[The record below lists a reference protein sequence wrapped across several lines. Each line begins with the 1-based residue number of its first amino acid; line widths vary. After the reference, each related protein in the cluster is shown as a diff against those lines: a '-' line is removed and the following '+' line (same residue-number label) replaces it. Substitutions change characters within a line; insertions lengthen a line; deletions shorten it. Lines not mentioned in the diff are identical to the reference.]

1 VPPDPGTAKPWNG
14 TVRLTDAAGKDVTVQ
29 VLEKRAQGDAT
40 LFRVVFL
47 AEGVPSLGYKLY
59 RLIPAGTA
67 PAGAEGP
74 RAAAGEFENE
84 FLKVRLDPKTGWI
97 TSLYDKAAKREVLA
111 GPGNVLE
118 AVVDEP
124 KEMSAWELGLKG
136 LAGRVGETG
145 AVVELVESGPVRTVV
160 RVKSRFRDSTF
171 EQDLTLTRGL
181 PRLDV
186 RTRLDWQERNIMIK
200 AAFPLAVKTPAAR
213 FEIPY
218 GSIVRPTDGTEV
230 PALRWIDVAEASG
243 EYGAALLND
252 SKYGFDVK
260 GGVMRLSVV
269 HGATYP
275 DPEADRG
282 RHELLYA
289 LLPHRGD
296 WQAADVTRR
305 GLEFN
310 NPLIARAPL
319 VHGGTLPP
327 VHSFVKAGPA
337 GVIVSALKKEMGY
350 AERGLILRL
359 YETKGEKAEARIE
372 LPWPV
377 EAREADLVE
386 RASAKVIGSGQ
397 VLSVP
402 LAPYEIKTIRI
413 ERK

>member
-1 VPPDPGTAKPWNG
+1 VGG
-14 TVRLTDAAGKDVTVQ
+14 
-29 VLEKRAQGDAT
+29 
-40 LFRVVFL
+40 
-47 AEGVPSLGYKLY
+47 
-59 RLIPAGTA
+59 
-67 PAGAEGP
+67 
-74 RAAAGEFENE
+74 AAAEIGLENE

-97 TSLYDKAAKREVLA
+97 TSLFDKVAQREVLA

-118 AVVDEP
+118 AIVDEP

-136 LAGRVGETG
+136 LAGRVGESG
-145 AVVELVESGPVRTVV
+145 AVVETVESGPVRTVV
-160 RVKSRFRDSTF
+160 RVRSRFRDSTF
-171 EQDLTLTRGL
+171 EQDLILYRDL

-218 GSIVRPTDGTEV
+218 GSIARPADGTEV
-230 PALRWIDVAEASG
+230 PALRWVDVAEASG

-252 SKYGFDVK
+252 SRYGFDVK

-282 RHELLYA
+282 RHELLYSI
-289 LLPHRGD
+289 LPHRGD
-296 WQAADVTRR
+296 WKAADVTRR
-305 GLEFN
+305 GFEFN
-310 NPLIARAPL
+310 NPLIARTPL
-319 VHGGTLPP
+319 VHAGTLPP
-327 VHSFVKAGPA
+327 VRSFVKAGPA

-359 YETKGEKAEARIE
+359 YETRGEKTEARIE

-377 EAREADLVE
+377 EAREADLIE
-386 RASAKVIGSGQ
+386 RASDKTVGSGQ

-402 LAPYEIKTIRI
+402 LAPYEIKTIRL

>member
-1 VPPDPGTAKPWNG
+1 M
-14 TVRLTDAAGKDVTVQ
+14 
-29 VLEKRAQGDAT
+29 
-40 LFRVVFL
+40 FRFLFL
-47 AEGVPSLGYKLY
+47 AESVPSLGYKLY
-59 RLIPAGTA
+59 RVIPTQTKRTA
-67 PAGAEGP
+67 TSAVTAGASEL
-74 RAAAGEFENE
+74 ENE

-97 TSLYDKAAKREVLA
+97 ASLYDKAAKREVLA

-118 AVVDEP
+118 AIIDEP

-136 LAGRVGETG
+136 LAGRVGEGG
-145 AVVELVESGPVRTVV
+145 ASLEVVESGPVRAVV

-171 EQDLTLTRGL
+171 EQDLTLTRGV
-181 PRLDV
+181 PRLDC
-186 RTRLDWQERNIMIK
+186 RMRLDWQERNIMIK
-200 AAFPLAVKTPAAR
+200 AAFPLAVKAPVAR

-218 GSIVRPTDGTEV
+218 GSIARPADGTEV
-230 PALRWIDVAEASG
+230 PALRWIDVAEQTG

-282 RHELLYA
+282 RHELLYGI
-289 LLPHRGD
+289 LPHRGD
-296 WQAADVTRR
+296 WKTAEVTRR

-310 NPLIARAPL
+310 NPLIARVPL
-319 VHGGTLPP
+319 VHGGTLPK

-337 GVIVSALKKEMGY
+337 NVVLSALKKEMGY

-359 YETKGEKAEARIE
+359 YETAGAKTEAKIE

-377 EAREADLVE
+377 EASAADLIE
-386 RASAKVIGSGQ
+386 RPAGGVIGAGTT
-397 VLSVP
+397 LTVP
-402 LAPYEIKTIRI
+402 LGPYEIKTIRVV
-413 ERK
+413 RK